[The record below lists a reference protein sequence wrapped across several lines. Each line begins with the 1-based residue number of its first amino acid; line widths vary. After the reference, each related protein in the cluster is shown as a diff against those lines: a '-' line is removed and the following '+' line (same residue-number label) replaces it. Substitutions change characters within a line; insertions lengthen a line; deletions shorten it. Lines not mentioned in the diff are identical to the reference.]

1 MGRSDWTRDV
11 VVEGWELTLRAR
23 PVGPGF
29 APDVAPGA
37 AYAAGGRAF
46 DVFGFALADLYDG
59 TAFYPDPMACLDAL
73 EAQVRAAIAARRGGR

>member
-1 MGRSDWTRDV
+1 MGTDPAGAAGRAGVRARRGTRGGVRGGRS
-11 VVEGWELTLRAR
+11 
-23 PVGPGF
+23 F
-29 APDVAPGA
+29 A
-37 AYAAGGRAF
+37 